1 MKNRIRNII
10 LFSLCL
16 CTLVLCKTATV
27 NASTVKTDAE
37 AAVQGWNPIIDW
49 PIFNRPG
56 SKPTTPTKK
65 TQQITASSRTV
76 TRKVKLFYLGAKT
89 NGNGALSY
97 SSSNNKVVKVDSS
110 GKVRV
115 RTYGKATITIRA
127 AATSTYSA
135 AVKTVEI
142 RVVPAQ
148 QSLTVSSPAKKT
160 MKIKWKKDTSVTGY
174 QVYLNTR
181 KNFKRKTLERKYKK
195 SVSSKKEWGWKSK
208 KVYYVKIRSY
218 KKVGKTKFY
227 GPWSTVKKVKI
238 K

>member
-27 NASTVKTDAE
+27 NASTVKTDKE
-37 AAVQGWNPIIDW
+37 AAVQWWNPIANW
-49 PIFNRPG
+49 PIFNRPV
-56 SKPTTPTKK
+56 SKPTTPVKK
-65 TQQITASSRTV
+65 SQQITASSRTV
-76 TRKVKLFYLGAKT
+76 TKNVKSFYLGAKT

-97 SSSNNKVVKVDSS
+97 SSSNSKVVKVDSA

-115 RTYGKATITIRA
+115 GTYGKATITIRA

-142 RVVPAQ
+142 RVVPVKL
-148 QSLTVSSPAKKT
+148 SLKTSSSAKRT
-160 MKIKWKKDTSVTGY
+160 IRLKWKKDVSVTGY
-174 QVYLNTR
+174 QAYLSEQ
-181 KNFKRKTLERKYKK
+181 KNFKHRTYERLYKK
-195 SVSSKKEWGWKSK
+195 SVSTKKEWGWKSK
-208 KVYYVKIRSY
+208 KVYYVKIRAY